1 MSVDLPLLLALLAT
15 AAAIGLSLYAALGVP
30 GAAASLGLISLPDG
44 LVGLASPLVWGTLLV
59 LLAVEA
65 TIARSRMPDLLWN
78 CLHTIARPLAALLFV
93 SAGFANAPANLQWAA
108 ALGATLVALLV
119 HIWVMAIHTTTR
131 TAGPEP
137 RVRGFTT
144 LQIFSAASLA
154 TLALTAPYFAA
165 AAASLLVLAPLPWSR
180 RLWGAASLTMT
191 AVISALSRSG
201 RLADWQPGSE
211 KLPGWARRALELEL
225 GTPSLGP
232 TRSARVT
239 LARFGTTWPYIR
251 GRLVLVHEQPPLFTH
266 RRAFRP
272 SVLRLQ
278 PGAGQSDGHALVET
292 VAFEENS
299 PYKLCLDA
307 DAPSGPAILAAL
319 RGTWR

>member
-1 MSVDLPLLLALLAT
+1 VSVDLPHLLALLAT

-30 GAAASLGLISLPDG
+30 GLAAYLGLIYLPDG
-44 LVGLASPLVWGTLLV
+44 LVGLASPPVWGTLLL

-65 TIARSRMPDLLWN
+65 TIAHSRIPDLLWN
-78 CLHTIARPLAALLFV
+78 GLHTLARPLAALLFV
-93 SAGFANAPANLQWAA
+93 SAGFSNAPANLQWAA
-108 ALGATLVALLV
+108 ALAATLIAVLV

-154 TLALTAPYFAA
+154 VLATTAPYFAA

-180 RLWGAASLTMT
+180 RLWGAASLTLV

-211 KLPGWARRALELEL
+211 KLPGWARRALDGEL
-225 GTPSLGP
+225 GTGLGS

-239 LARFGTTWPYIR
+239 LARFGMTWPYVR

-266 RRAFRP
+266 RRGFRA

-278 PGAGQSDGHALVET
+278 PGAGQSDGRALVET
-292 VAFEENS
+292 VAFEVS
-299 PYKLCLDA
+299 PPYKLCLGP

-319 RGTWR
+319 KGSGR